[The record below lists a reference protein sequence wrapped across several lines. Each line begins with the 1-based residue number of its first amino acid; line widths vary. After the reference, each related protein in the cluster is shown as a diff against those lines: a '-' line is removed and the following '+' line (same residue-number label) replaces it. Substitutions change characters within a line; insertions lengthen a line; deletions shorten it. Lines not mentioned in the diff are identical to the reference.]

1 MKKTQEWLT
10 KNWKE
15 LIIDGLI
22 LFFAACI
29 IVIAGV
35 LIWISTLE
43 IPDLSAFEERRVLQS
58 TKIYDRTGEVL
69 LYDLH
74 EDVKR
79 TIVPLDEMSRHV
91 KNATIAIEDDQFYNH
106 FGIDIRAIIRA
117 AVSNFQ
123 DGDLLGGQGGSTIT
137 QQVIKNSVLER
148 DKKLSRKV
156 KEAILSIKL
165 ERELTKDEILE
176 VYLNESPYGGT
187 IYGVE
192 EAAQSFFNKKASE
205 LTLAES
211 AYLAALP
218 QAPTYLSPFGSNKEA
233 LDQRQQLVLERMR
246 INGFITIEEYES
258 AKEEQVKFNAGA
270 ITGIKAPH
278 FVMTVIEELTE
289 QFGEEA
295 MAEQGL
301 RIITTLDYELQ
312 EAAEEIVNRKAIENK
327 DKFNASNAGLVATD
341 PKTGDVLV
349 MVGSRDYFDEEID
362 GKYNVALAARQPG
375 SSIKPF
381 VYANAWRKGYLPD
394 TILFDVATQF
404 SPSCDAWDRSSESP
418 CYSPNNYNNK
428 FIGPISMRNA
438 LAQSLNIPAV
448 KTLYLAGLQN
458 SLKFMNDMGLTT
470 LDDPSRY
477 GLTLVLGGGEVRLK
491 DMTHAYGI
499 FANDGIRATPRSIIR
514 IEDTAGNIIE
524 ERAISEQRVLEE
536 NVARMVSDVLSDNVA
551 RVPLWGQ
558 WSIVNFGERD
568 VALKSGS
575 TNNLRDAWIMG
586 YAPNIAVGAWVGN
599 NDNAAMGGG
608 LSGLITTPM
617 WREFMD
623 IALAKLPAESF
634 TQPQINTAG
643 IKPIL
648 RGQYIDT
655 SVLFNSIE
663 PNEEGDGSEPEIN
676 ISQIYGNI
684 HSILH
689 FVDRSDPTGPSPFN
703 PANDPAYAN
712 WEYGVQK
719 WNQDTF
725 GYLLEAQTPTN
736 EDESN
741 DSESPESEQ
750 SEEATE
756 TEEDEEPRQSRR
768 SSRNR

>member
-1 MKKTQEWLT
+1 MKKTQQWLQ

-22 LFFAACI
+22 LFFAGFI
-29 IVIAGV
+29 IVSAGV
-35 LIWISTLE
+35 LIWISTLQ
-43 IPDLSAFEERRVLQS
+43 IPSLSAFEDRLVLQS

-74 EDVKR
+74 HDVKR
-79 TIVPLDEMSRHV
+79 TIIPLEDMSRHI
-91 KNATIAIEDDQFYNH
+91 KNATVAIEDDQFYSH

-165 ERELTKDEILE
+165 ERELSKEDILE

-192 EAAQSFFNKKASE
+192 EASQSFFGKSAADLE
-205 LTLAES
+205 LAEA

-218 QAPTYLSPFGSNKEA
+218 QAPTYLSPFGSNRDA
-233 LDQRQQLVLERMR
+233 LDRRQQLVLDRMR
-246 INGFITIEEYES
+246 INGFITVEEHEAAKS
-258 AKEEQVKFNAGA
+258 AEVTFSTSA

-278 FVMTVIEELTE
+278 FVMMIIEELTE
-289 QFGEEA
+289 QFGEAA

-301 RIITTLDYELQ
+301 RVITTLDYELQ
-312 EAAEEIVNRKAIENK
+312 EQAERIVAERVATNVEKY
-327 DKFNASNAGLVATD
+327 NASNAGLVATD

-349 MVGSRDYFDEEID
+349 MVGSRNYFDEEID
-362 GKYNVALAARQPG
+362 GQFNVALADRQPG

-381 VYANAWRKGYLPD
+381 VYANAWSKGYLPD
-394 TILFDVATQF
+394 TILFDVPTQF
-404 SPSCDAWDRSSESP
+404 SPACDAWNTTSESP
-418 CYSPNNYNNK
+418 CYAPNNYNNK
-428 FIGPISMRNA
+428 FVGPISMRNA

-448 KTLYLAGLQN
+448 KTLYLAGLN
-458 SLKFMNDMGLTT
+458 SSLKLMNDMGLTT

-499 FANDGIRATPRSIIR
+499 FANDGVRAVPRTVLR
-514 IEDTAGNIIE
+514 IEDTTGTTIE
-524 ERAISEQRVLEE
+524 EREVSEQRVLEA
-536 NVARMVSDVLSDNVA
+536 NIAHMVSDVLSDNVA
-551 RVPLWGQ
+551 RAPLWG
-558 WSIVNFGERD
+558 SFSLVNFGNRD
-568 VALKSGS
+568 VAIKSGS

-623 IALAKLPAESF
+623 VALEKLPTETF

-643 IKPIL
+643 LKPVL

-655 SVLFNSIE
+655 SALVTAL
-663 PNEEGDGSEPEIN
+663 
-676 ISQIYGNI
+676 SQNTATSTIDVSSVYQNI

-689 FVDRSDPTGPSPFN
+689 FVDRGNPTGPYPTN
-703 PANDPAYAN
+703 PASDGAYAN
-712 WEYGVQK
+712 WEYGVQN
-719 WNQDTF
+719 WNKQTF
-725 GYLLEAQTPTN
+725 GALMEATNVATESTTDDN
-736 EDESN
+736 EDDQNPTDEA
-741 DSESPESEQ
+741 DS
-750 SEEATE
+750 TE
-756 TEEDEEPRQSRR
+756 
-768 SSRNR
+768 